1 MDQLEKKFLKWW
13 FGEDPTNWSKSDT
26 KLAVLSVILQ
36 KSRKQNQAIAAI
48 SIRQIKAG
56 LKKTYNK
63 DLSPRQIRNV
73 IQSLRKIVVKEK
85 DPRNHRR
92 TLYRINPSAIEEMV
106 ITLIKLNNET
116 GHKNNSFE
124 AILCCYPFSSTE
136 KKKFLAIS
144 HKH

>member
-1 MDQLEKKFLKWW
+1 MDQLEKKLLKWW

-36 KSRKQNQAIAAI
+36 KSRKQNQAITAI

-73 IQSLRKIVVKEK
+73 IQSLGKIVVKEK
-85 DPRNHRR
+85 DLRNHRR
-92 TLYRINPSAIEEMV
+92 TLYRINPTSVEE
-106 ITLIKLNNET
+106 ITFTLVKLNNEKA
-116 GHKNNSFE
+116 HENNGIDR
-124 AILCCYPFSSTE
+124 ILYYPLASIE
-136 KKKFLAIS
+136 KKKLLAIS